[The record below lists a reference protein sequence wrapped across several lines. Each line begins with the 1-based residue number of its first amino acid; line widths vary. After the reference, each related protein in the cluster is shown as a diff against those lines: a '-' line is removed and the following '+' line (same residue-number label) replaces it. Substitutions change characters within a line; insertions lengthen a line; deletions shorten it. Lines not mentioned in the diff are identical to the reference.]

1 MVTNRVL
8 IPVDGSAFSLQVLP
22 YVTRFLPPEE
32 NELILFYVA
41 PTPNAVFVGGEV
53 FIYADQEAA
62 SVEAEFRT
70 MIQPYVLRL
79 REAGYAVTPV
89 IRFGDPVVEI
99 ERFIAQEHIDLLAM
113 TTHGRT
119 GLSRVL
125 LGSVAQHLISEVNI
139 PVLLYHPLAKQP
151 VTSELE
157 QRNLEHDALRMP
169 AGR

>member
-8 IPVDGSAFSLQVLP
+8 IPVDGSSFSLQVLP
-22 YVTRFLPPEE
+22 YVTRFLSPEE
-32 NELILFYVA
+32 NELILLYVA

-70 MIQPYVLRL
+70 TIQPHVLRL
-79 REAGYAVTPV
+79 RKAGYTVTPV
-89 IRFGDPVVEI
+89 VRFGDPLSEI
-99 ERFIAQEHIDLLAM
+99 ERFIAQEQIDLLAM

-125 LGSVAQHLISEVNI
+125 LGSVAQHMVSEVDT

-151 VTSELE
+151 ATSALE
-157 QRNLEHDALRMP
+157 QRSLERETLRMP